1 MKLRV
6 LVVSYA
12 VLMFSIITALGETH
26 FITSAGD
33 IGDPANWDN
42 GLPTLENVGY
52 IIGTDAKW
60 LNDSIASN
68 LSSHIVVGNAG
79 RLIDEHGS
87 YTSGELNGGILDIQT
102 GGSYERVNAEY
113 SNAMRIR
120 DGGTLRVS
128 GGNARFSGL
137 VAYTGNVTVDIT
149 GGTFWSAKLI
159 NFNNGESNST
169 INVSHATAEFGLEV
183 AETRAIDEA
192 NTFFNIGEGGIL
204 KMYKLGYATRANDTN
219 IIVTISADGILET
232 TFFDKADAPKRPNRY
247 INFESDAD
255 ACWTSNDLVAEDFE
269 TLWNQGILR
278 HHGLKAGDEGAGTF
292 SDNFTVSGNTI
303 TVIPEPGTIGLL
315 ATFGI
320 ALLFIR
326 RMV

>member
-113 SNAMRIR
+113 SNAMRISN
-120 DGGTLRVS
+120 GGTLRVS
-128 GGNARFSGL
+128 GGNVMMSCIT
-137 VAYTGNVTVDIT
+137 AYRGYVTVDIT
-149 GGTFWSAKLI
+149 GGTFWSAKSLI
-159 NFNNGESNST
+159 FNNGANTST
-169 INVSHATAEFGLEV
+169 INVSHATAEVGLETGE
-183 AETRAIDEA
+183 ATTIDEA

-204 KMYKLGYATRANDTN
+204 KMYKLDYGTEANDTN
-219 IIVTISADGILET
+219 IIVTISADGTLET
-232 TFFDKADAPKRPNRY
+232 TLFGKLAAPQQPDRY

-255 ACWTSNDLVAEDFE
+255 ACWISHDLVAEDFE